1 MTILMEAE
9 RCLPLVQRYVA
20 AAGVFKVRST
30 GSEFTLRAAGDH
42 ALLNNE
48 RELSSD
54 SLEENA
60 TISTK

>member
-1 MTILMEAE
+1 MGAG
-9 RCLPLVQRYVA
+9 RCLPLDRRHVA
-20 AAGVFKVRST
+20 AAGGFKVRSSE
-30 GSEFTLRAAGDH
+30 SEFTPPAAGDQ